1 MVLSMVKKP
10 NSATGGHSNAHT
22 PRPVMRSPRTMIL
35 ASPSGSSG
43 RRSM

>member
-22 PRPVMRSPRTMIL
+22 PRPGHEVTPHDDLGVTVWE
-35 ASPSGSSG
+35 
-43 RRSM
+43 